1 MAGSQ
6 LVYKLRKRLLQSFV
20 KLTRLFRLVFLGAP
34 QQKTRRTP
42 EVGWT
47 MAVPMVSLII
57 VNLLVPLMLQR
68 LYLLPTWEYINKP
81 SVVLLFLSSAIGCTI
96 GATVYLHKAWS
107 RSLQLPWRVVQDLL
121 GYDFY
126 IDRLYRVSIV
136 FAVNQISRF
145 SNWFDRYVVDG
156 AVNFVGLASIF
167 SGESLKYSVSG
178 QSQGYMLTIVIG
190 VGLLGLFLTRYLLW
204 GF

>member
-1 MAGSQ
+1 M
-6 LVYKLRKRLLQSFV
+6 
-20 KLTRLFRLVFLGAP
+20 
-34 QQKTRRTP
+34 
-42 EVGWT
+42 
-47 MAVPMVSLII
+47 
-57 VNLLVPLMLQR
+57 
-68 LYLLPTWEYINKP
+68 
-81 SVVLLFLSSAIGCTI
+81 
-96 GATVYLHKAWS
+96 
-107 RSLQLPWRVVQDLL
+107 QDLL

-156 AVNFVGLASIF
+156 AVNLVGLASIF

-178 QSQGYMLTIVIG
+178 QSQGYMLTIVVG

-204 GF
+204 GL